1 MTSRY
6 AIYYA
11 PARNSPWWAF
21 GAHWLGRDESNGS
34 ALPQPACSA
43 LAAAAF
49 QRITEPPRRYGFH
62 ATLKAPFRLHAH
74 SSTDA
79 LLARVQS
86 LAGELDGV
94 ELGPLVPVFMAAPRP
109 AEAGRPPRGSRKVAK
124 PHFLESGF
132 VALVPAR
139 ANPSVNALAQ
149 ACVTGLDDLR
159 EPFSNAEIERRAEAL
174 DARGLELLQ
183 RFGYPH
189 VMERFRFHMTLTGP
203 IDLALARELIAQL
216 VQPLAQLNA
225 QAPARLDRL
234 CIFVEPAPGAPFQ
247 RMADA
252 MLALRS
258 TAP

>member
-1 MTSRY
+1 MTSRH

-62 ATLKAPFRLHAH
+62 ATLKAPFCLHPH

-94 ELGPLVPVFMAAPRP
+94 ELGPLVPVFM
-109 AEAGRPPRGSRKVAK
+109 
-124 PHFLESGF
+124 SGF

-174 DARGLELLQ
+174 TRAASSCSSASATR
-183 RFGYPH
+183 
-189 VMERFRFHMTLTGP
+189 T
-203 IDLALARELIAQL
+203 
-216 VQPLAQLNA
+216 
-225 QAPARLDRL
+225 
-234 CIFVEPAPGAPFQ
+234 
-247 RMADA
+247 
-252 MLALRS
+252 
-258 TAP
+258 